1 MATSGDILLATRE
14 DFFMAT
20 DNRARELREGMGH
33 TLAQLKAA
41 AEATVAPG
49 SDR

>member
-20 DNRARELREGMGH
+20 DTGGGSSTPGTTNDAWRNR
-33 TLAQLKAA
+33 
-41 AEATVAPG
+41 
-49 SDR
+49 

>member
-20 DNRARELREGMGH
+20 DS
-33 TLAQLKAA
+33 KFS
-41 AEATVAPG
+41 AEPPRLGLEQCTHGPV
-49 SDR
+49 